1 VKTTT
6 AVKPEIPP
14 AIVDPC
20 PLSWNGMEGGDR
32 RRFCEQCQLHV
43 HNLSEMNDR
52 ERKTLLTT
60 GGHVC
65 VTYFVD
71 AAGHMITR
79 ARHHWLSGFLLRTR
93 TAAFALL
100 ASILPLGT
108 SCAARQLMG
117 KPMPP
122 RDTVQ
127 PTPTPPPPKPVV
139 PGGIEL
145 PPPSPTPAQP

>member
-1 VKTTT
+1 M
-6 AVKPEIPP
+6 KPEVPP

-20 PLSWNGMEGGDR
+20 PLSWNGMEGGAR
-32 RRFCEQCQLHV
+32 RRFCDQCQLHV
-43 HNLSEMNDR
+43 HNLSEMDDR
-52 ERKTLLTT
+52 ERKTLFAS

-71 AAGHMITR
+71 AAGQMITR
-79 ARHHWLSGFLLRTR
+79 ARRHWLSGFFPRMR

-108 SCAARQLMG
+108 SCAARQVMG
-117 KPMPP
+117 KPAPP
-122 RDTVQ
+122 SGDTVQ
-127 PTPTPPPPKPVV
+127 PTPTPTPPKPVV

-145 PPPSPTPAQP
+145 PPPSPTPPR